1 MKEHKLEII
10 LTPHSHDNPEKPFFW
25 AILQHSQGTW
35 VNTGLC
41 GWEKTPLEAFMAATA
56 AVENIKEE

>member
-1 MKEHKLEII
+1 MKEYKLEII
-10 LTPHSHDNPEKPFFW
+10 LAPHSHDNQAKPIFW
-25 AILQHSQGTW
+25 AILQYSQDTW
-35 VNTGLC
+35 ANTGLC